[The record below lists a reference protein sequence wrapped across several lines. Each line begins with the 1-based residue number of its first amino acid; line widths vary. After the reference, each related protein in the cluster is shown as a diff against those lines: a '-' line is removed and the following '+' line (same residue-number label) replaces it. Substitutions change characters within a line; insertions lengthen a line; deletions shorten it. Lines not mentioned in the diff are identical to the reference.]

1 MYCLAVMVYRQ
12 MDDFSILYDDS
23 IRVSKIISV
32 FVKLF
37 YNGTAVKSAL
47 IVKTAMRTLSLS
59 HVSPVNCF

>member
-1 MYCLAVMVYRQ
+1 

-47 IVKTAMRTLSLS
+47 IVKTAMRTLSVS